1 LRQLNASLT
10 VVAECV
16 AGIQTVMVHGNQYLV
31 KELLMKNTLMQLTGI
46 KSIKKQEKLKDP
58 LPLALDMNSRFVYA
72 SGSNVMST
80 WKKYGFVP
88 PTEYRDDY
96 MFGKNREEANKQ

>member
-1 LRQLNASLT
+1 M
-10 VVAECV
+10 VVAVCV
-16 AGIQTVMVHGNQYLV
+16 AGMFRHKALLSQSLV

-58 LPLALDMNSRFVYA
+58 LPMALDQNSRFIYA

-80 WKKYGFVP
+80 WKKYGFIP

>member
-1 LRQLNASLT
+1 MV
-10 VVAECV
+10 VVAHA
-16 AGIQTVMVHGNQYLV
+16 AGIQIVKGHLSQSLV
-31 KELLMKNTLMQLTGI
+31 KELLMKNALMQLTGI

-58 LPLALDMNSRFVYA
+58 LPMALDQNSRFVYA

-80 WKKYGFVP
+80 WKKYGFIP

>member
-1 LRQLNASLT
+1 LRQLNANQT
-10 VVAECV
+10 DVAAHA
-16 AGIQTVMVHGNQYLV
+16 AGIQTVTAHGNQSLV

-46 KSIKKQEKLKDP
+46 KSMQKIEKLKDP
-58 LPLALDMNSRFVYA
+58 LPMALDRDSRFVYA
-72 SGSNVMST
+72 SGSNVMGT

-96 MFGKNREEANKQ
+96 MFGKNREEANK

>member
-1 LRQLNASLT
+1 
-10 VVAECV
+10 
-16 AGIQTVMVHGNQYLV
+16 M
-31 KELLMKNTLMQLTGI
+31 KEILLKLTGI
-46 KSIKKQEKLKDP
+46 KSVQKQEKLKSP
-58 LPLALDMNSRFVYA
+58 LPLAIDRDSKFVYA
-72 SGSNVMST
+72 SGANVMGT

>member
-1 LRQLNASLT
+1 M
-10 VVAECV
+10 VVAVCV
-16 AGIQTVMVHGNQYLV
+16 AGMFSHKALLNQFPV

-46 KSIKKQEKLKDP
+46 KSIQKQEKLKEP
-58 LPLALDMNSRFVYA
+58 LPLATDRNSKFVYA
-72 SGSNVMST
+72 SGSNVMGT

>member
-1 LRQLNASLT
+1 M
-10 VVAECV
+10 VVEVCV
-16 AGIQTVMVHGNQYLV
+16 AGMFSHKGLLNQFPA
-31 KELLMKNTLMQLTGI
+31 KELLMKDTLLKLTGI
-46 KSIKKQEKLKDP
+46 KSVQKQEKLKEP
-58 LPLALDMNSRFVYA
+58 LPFATDRNSKFVYA
-72 SGSNVMST
+72 SGSNVMGT

>member
-1 LRQLNASLT
+1 
-10 VVAECV
+10 
-16 AGIQTVMVHGNQYLV
+16 M
-31 KELLMKNTLMQLTGI
+31 KETLLKLTGI
-46 KSIKKQEKLKDP
+46 KSVQKQEKLKSP
-58 LPLALDMNSRFVYA
+58 LPLALDRNSKFVYA
-72 SGSNVMST
+72 SGANVMGT

>member
-1 LRQLNASLT
+1 
-10 VVAECV
+10 
-16 AGIQTVMVHGNQYLV
+16 
-31 KELLMKNTLMQLTGI
+31 MKNTLMQLTGI

-58 LPLALDMNSRFVYA
+58 LPMALDQNSRFVYA

-80 WKKYGFVP
+80 WKKYGFIP

>member
-1 LRQLNASLT
+1 
-10 VVAECV
+10 
-16 AGIQTVMVHGNQYLV
+16 
-31 KELLMKNTLMQLTGI
+31 MKNTLMQLTGI
-46 KSIKKQEKLKDP
+46 KSMQKIEKLKDP
-58 LPLALDMNSRFVYA
+58 LPMALDRDTRFVYA
-72 SGSNVMST
+72 LGSNVMST

>member
-1 LRQLNASLT
+1 LRQLNANLT
-10 VVAECV
+10 DVAAHA
-16 AGIQTVMVHGNQYLV
+16 AGIQTVKGHLSQSLV

-46 KSIKKQEKLKDP
+46 KSIKKQEKLKEP
-58 LPLALDMNSRFVYA
+58 LPLALDQNSRFVYA

-80 WKKYGFVP
+80 WKKYGFIP